1 MVVKI
6 GIIGGSGLDNPE
18 LFMNPK
24 DVAARTQ
31 WGDPS
36 SLLKLGKIAGIDVV
50 LLGRHGRDHTIPPTQ
65 VNYRA
70 NIQAFKDVGCTH
82 ILATTAVGSLREEI
96 CRGDL
101 VILDQFIDFTKQ
113 RKMNFHESF
122 N

>member
-24 DVAARTQ
+24 DVVARTQ

-70 NIQAFKDVGCTH
+70 SI
-82 ILATTAVGSLREEI
+82 
-96 CRGDL
+96 
-101 VILDQFIDFTKQ
+101 
-113 RKMNFHESF
+113 
-122 N
+122 